1 LIAFGVNGR
10 EKNGLDQIFLFRQF
24 LKQTKILQ
32 LLSNTEYSSF
42 FNSPDTNR
50 NSIII
55 SIENLGW
62 LHKEP
67 LNDYYVNWIGDIY
80 KGDVFERKWRDY
92 FFWQPYTTIQLENT
106 AKLCKTL
113 FNEVSIENNVLGHNT
128 KISGVE
134 KYKGIVSRSNFGIE
148 FTDVSPAFNFEIFL
162 KNIENE

>member
-1 LIAFGVNGR
+1 MV
-10 EKNGLDQIFLFRQF
+10 QF
-24 LKQTKILQ
+24 SL
-32 LLSNTEYSSF
+32 
-42 FNSPDTNR
+42 
-50 NSIII
+50 
-55 SIENLGW
+55 ENLGW

-106 AKLCKTL
+106 AKLCKML

-128 KISGVE
+128 KISGIE
-134 KYKGIVSRSNFGIE
+134 KYEGVVSRSNFGME

-162 KNIENE
+162 KNIENEQYT